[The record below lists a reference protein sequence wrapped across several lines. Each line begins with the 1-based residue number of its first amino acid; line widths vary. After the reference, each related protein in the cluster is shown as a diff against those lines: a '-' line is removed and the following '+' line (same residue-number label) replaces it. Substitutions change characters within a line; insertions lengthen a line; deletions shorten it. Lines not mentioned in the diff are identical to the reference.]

1 MTATKNNVPP
11 SSALVMTVLVLR
23 TSPSRKLCT
32 ACSFDSFP
40 EHRAYNPHPAA
51 SDNTPSRSLGE

>member
-11 SSALVMTVLVLR
+11 SSTLVMIVLVLR

-40 EHRAYNPHPAA
+40 EHRAYTARPVA
-51 SDNTPSRSLGE
+51 SDNTPSRSLGG